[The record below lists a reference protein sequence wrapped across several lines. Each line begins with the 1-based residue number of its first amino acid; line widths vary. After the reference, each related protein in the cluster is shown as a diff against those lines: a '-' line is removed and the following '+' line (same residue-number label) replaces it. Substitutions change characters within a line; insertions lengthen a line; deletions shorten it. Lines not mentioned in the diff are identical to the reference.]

1 MTEIKRLGK
10 LKEDGKVVVTFQELI
25 EGTKGMF
32 EALLVTLQSAK
43 NCKVC
48 TTETCHNHCLPAH
61 CKSTSQEYVV
71 FIAEACTLKTSGHH
85 DTLLSIVNLYS
96 GHSKE
101 DTVEG

>member
-48 TTETCHNHCLPAH
+48 TIDMP
-61 CKSTSQEYVV
+61 
-71 FIAEACTLKTSGHH
+71 
-85 DTLLSIVNLYS
+85 
-96 GHSKE
+96 
-101 DTVEG
+101 

>member
-48 TTETCHNHCLPAH
+48 TTETCHIITSCLRAH
-61 CKSTSQEYVV
+61 ADVV

-101 DTVEG
+101 ENGYC